1 MVCKE
6 VKIVEGNYDKD
17 GYSILRNKKLSLEI
31 KNIKEEFKFFHSK
44 FDKDASKN
52 RNILKRFSDT
62 FKVSNIFSNEIMY
75 LILKTFINIKNPIFC
90 GPVVSHYT
98 SNDKTGSSY
107 GLPFHQDYPSMASS
121 KNSCIIWFCLEDCS
135 TKNHSIA
142 VIPGLHK
149 NGLLPG
155 DQNDGG
161 YVLNLLEKDKEKEK
175 ILDII
180 AGDILIMS
188 SFLPHKTYVNKMTKN
203 FKLSF
208 SRRIDDFE
216 NQDWA
221 HRKFVNAYKTIVD
234 RQLFRLSS

>member
-1 MVCKE
+1 M
-6 VKIVEGNYDKD
+6 
-17 GYSILRNKKLSLEI
+17 
-31 KNIKEEFKFFHSK
+31 
-44 FDKDASKN
+44 
-52 RNILKRFSDT
+52 
-62 FKVSNIFSNEIMY
+62 
-75 LILKTFINIKNPIFC
+75 
-90 GPVVSHYT
+90 
-98 SNDKTGSSY
+98 
-107 GLPFHQDYPSMASS
+107 
-121 KNSCIIWFCLEDCS
+121 
-135 TKNHSIA
+135 
-142 VIPGLHK
+142 
-149 NGLLPG
+149 PG